1 MKTRCLLLAVMTVVL
16 LSIGFQTEA
25 AKGQRAVPALGEVL
39 PAEKLRE
46 DFRILRSALEQIHP
60 ALYLYA
66 PKADFDRLLDETAKS
81 FDQPLSRREFY
92 LRVSPVVER
101 VKCGHTYFDL
111 HQRLLNQMMGEA
123 KPFPLPL
130 FFLNQKA
137 CVDFASDDIPV
148 GAEIVSIN
156 GQPMAEILPKFMPF
170 IRSDGF
176 NQTMKF
182 RMLTDEF
189 ALHHRL
195 VFGAAKEFEII
206 YIPFGEK
213 KPLKKNLNSITGEE
227 MDKRT
232 SSRHSSRGKLK
243 NYRFRWVNEKT
254 GLLSVNSFDFG
265 LRKKGRQKYRQFLK
279 ATFAEIKARPAAKN
293 LIVDVRFN
301 EGGYVGYDA
310 LLFTYLAQ
318 KPFRDCKTAIAKTLD
333 IPLEK
338 YLDKKEFYKGV
349 EKSIEKSL
357 VKEFKKADDGRF
369 HIIDEKN
376 KIRRPKPN
384 AFKGKIYFLI
394 SGWTHSGGAVLCS
407 MALNNDN
414 VTFIGQETGGGHEF
428 YSAGNMAF
436 YTLPNTRCQLEVPM
450 IRYQNALP
458 AKAFPKGSGIRPHHR
473 VMQSQ
478 ADFIKGRDTVLQ
490 FALDLIEKSEK

>member
-1 MKTRCLLLAVMTVVL
+1 MKTRRLLLAVMTVVL
-16 LSIGFQTEA
+16 LGIGFPTEA
-25 AKGQRAVPALGEVL
+25 AKGRRTVPALGEVL

-60 ALYLYA
+60 ALYLYK
-66 PKADFDRLLDETAKS
+66 PRENLDRLFDETAKS
-81 FDQPLSRREFY
+81 FDRPLTRREFY
-92 LRVSPVVER
+92 LRVSPVVEK

-123 KPFPLPL
+123 MIFPLPI
-130 FFLNQKA
+130 FFLDQKA
-137 CVDFASDDIPV
+137 LVDFASDDIPV
-148 GAEIVSIN
+148 GTEVVSIN
-156 GQPMAEILPKFMPF
+156 GRAMSEILPKMMPF

-176 NQTMKF
+176 NWTMKF
-182 RMLTDEF
+182 RMLADEF
-189 ALHHRL
+189 SMHHRL
-195 VFGAAKEFEII
+195 IFGKAKEFEII
-206 YIPFGEK
+206 YIPIGKME
-213 KPLKKNLNSITGEE
+213 PLKKTLASITGEE
-227 MDKRT
+227 LDKRI

-243 NYRFRWVNEKT
+243 NYKFQWVDEKT

-265 LRKKGRQKYRQFLK
+265 LLKKGRQKYRQFLK
-279 ATFAEIKARPAAKN
+279 TTFAEIKARPAAKN

-301 EGGYVGYDA
+301 EGGYVGYDV

-318 KPFRDCKTAIAKTLD
+318 KPFRDCKTAMAKTLD

-338 YLDKKEFYKGV
+338 YLDKKEFSKGV

-357 VKEFKKADDGRF
+357 VKEFKKAGDGRF

-376 KIRRPKPN
+376 KIRQPKPSG
-384 AFKGKIYFLI
+384 FKGNIYFLI
-394 SGWTHSGGAVLCS
+394 SGWTHSGGAVLCG

-428 YSAGNMAF
+428 YTAGNMAF

-450 IRYQNALP
+450 IRYQNAVP
-458 AKAFPKGSGIRPHHR
+458 VKAFPKGSGIRPHHR
-473 VMQSQ
+473 VTQSQ
-478 ADFIKGRDTVLQ
+478 ADFIKGRDTVME
-490 FALDLIEKSEK
+490 FALDLIKKSEK

>member
-1 MKTRCLLLAVMTVVL
+1 VAVAL
-16 LSIGFQTEA
+16 PAEA
-25 AKGQRAVPALGEVL
+25 AKGRRAVPALGEVL

-46 DFRILRSALEQIHP
+46 DFRILRSALERIHP
-60 ALYLYA
+60 ALYLYT

-81 FDQPLSRREFY
+81 FDKPMTRREFY
-92 LRVSPVVER
+92 LRVSPVAEK

-111 HQRLLNQMMGEA
+111 HQRLLNQLMGEA
-123 KPFPLPL
+123 KLFPLPL
-130 FFLNQKA
+130 FFLGQKA
-137 CVDFASDDIPV
+137 YVDFASDDIPI
-148 GAEIVSIN
+148 GAEVVSIN

-176 NQTMKF
+176 NRTMKF
-182 RMLTDEF
+182 RMLADEF

-195 VFGAAKEFEII
+195 VFGEAKEFEII
-206 YIPFGEK
+206 YLPFGK
-213 KPLKKNLNSITGEE
+213 KQPLKKTLAAITGEE

-232 SSRHSSRGKLK
+232 SGRHSSRGKLK
-243 NYRFRWVNEKT
+243 NYSFRWVDEKT

-265 LRKKGRQKYRQFLK
+265 RRKKGRQKYRQFLK
-279 ATFAEIKARPAAKN
+279 ATFAEIEARPTANN

-310 LLFTYLAQ
+310 MLFSYLAQ

-338 YLDKKEFYKGV
+338 YLDKKEFNKGV

-357 VKEFKKADDGRF
+357 VKEFKKTDDGRF

-376 KIRRPKPN
+376 KIRQPKPS
-384 AFKGKIYFLI
+384 AFKGQIYFLI

-428 YSAGNMAF
+428 YTAGNMAF
-436 YTLPNTRCQLEVPM
+436 YTLPNTHCQLEVPI
-450 IRYQNALP
+450 IRYQNAVP
-458 AKAFPKGSGIRPHHR
+458 AKAFPKGSGIRPHHQ
-473 VMQSQ
+473 VGQSQ
-478 ADFIKGRDTVLQ
+478 ADFIKDWDTVLE
-490 FALDLIEKSEK
+490 FALELIKKSEK